1 MNEDN
6 NQPPVAQEPLPDE
19 DDWTTVTLDSEEEEE
34 FNEWDM
40 EDDRGCERCSGC
52 AYCQD
57 SGGYDGADEV

>member
-19 DDWTTVTLDSEEEEE
+19 DDWTTVTLDSEEEE